1 MQQLLTGNRRFKEFE
16 GDGWRE
22 RRLGDLFRERVE
34 VGRTDLPLL
43 AITADRGVVPRDE
56 LERRDTSAE
65 DKSKYLR
72 IAPGDI
78 GYNTMRM
85 WQGVSALSALDGIVS
100 PAYTICEPGPD
111 VHGPFAAQLFKFPPV
126 VEMFRRHSQ
135 GLVKDTLNLKFPL
148 FAKVLVRVPRLD
160 EQRAIADVLDAV
172 DREIQ
177 LLQRLSI
184 ALDDQRRGV
193 MELLL
198 TGKVRIPA

>member
-1 MQQLLTGNRRFKEFE
+1 
-16 GDGWRE
+16 
-22 RRLGDLFRERVE
+22 
-34 VGRTDLPLL
+34 
-43 AITADRGVVPRDE
+43 
-56 LERRDTSAE
+56 
-65 DKSKYLR
+65 
-72 IAPGDI
+72 
-78 GYNTMRM
+78 
-85 WQGVSALSALDGIVS
+85 
-100 PAYTICEPGPD
+100 
-111 VHGPFAAQLFKFPPV
+111 
-126 VEMFRRHSQ
+126 MFRRHSQ